1 MDESTDRAITHQISS
16 LVRNILIL
24 AIVTFISTLISGLEY
39 AYYAKFSLDPLSVLY
54 EYLLEPLV
62 YRVFLI
68 VNFFERVPTI
78 IIWIVVL
85 VNVVRLYKIVG
96 HNSIQFYLVMI
107 GWNIGFCIL
116 SALYFYLSVLFIMDV
131 FFTSTLAYLDPD
143 FLLLAFAN
151 IVELGLWFR
160 LRSFIKIT
168 PNFSIQRKKR
178 WIRGISV
185 LIFAVYVSLLMK
197 LIFFFVEIHWFSKW
211 FYDYYIY
218 YSFIFGISAG
228 VEFIKSVLY
237 FIGGMMV
244 AIKKPKSIPDTRFN
258 FTKHR

>member
-16 LVRNILIL
+16 LTRNILIL

-39 AYYAKFSLDPLSVLY
+39 GYYAKFSLEPLSILY

-68 VNFFERVPTI
+68 VNFVERVPTI
-78 IIWIVVL
+78 IIWMVIL
-85 VNVVRLYKIVG
+85 VNVVHLYRIIG
-96 HNSIQFYLVMI
+96 HNSIQSYLIMI
-107 GWNIGFCIL
+107 GCIIGLCVL
-116 SALYFYLSVLFIMDV
+116 SVLYFYLSVLFIMDV

-151 IVELGLWFR
+151 IVELSLWFR

-178 WIRGISV
+178 WIQGISI
-185 LIFAVYVSLLMK
+185 LIFAVYASLLMK

-211 FYDYYIY
+211 FYDYYLY
-218 YSFIFGISAG
+218 YSFVFGISAC
-228 VEFIKSVLY
+228 VEFTKSVLY
-237 FIGGMMV
+237 FIGGMIA
-244 AIKKPKSIPDTRFN
+244 AIKIPKSIPDTRFN
-258 FTKHR
+258 FIKNR